1 MIVCMECREDINA
14 KGQDN
19 VSPFPGYPI
28 CEDCRLTMSPR
39 DFAAISQYLAE
50 EECEEDFDDDF

>member
-19 VSPFPGYPI
+19 VSPFSGYPI
-28 CEDCRLTMSPR
+28 CEECLSAMSPR
-39 DFAAISQYLAE
+39 DLTVIAEHLAE
-50 EECEEDFDDDF
+50 EEYGEDFDDDF